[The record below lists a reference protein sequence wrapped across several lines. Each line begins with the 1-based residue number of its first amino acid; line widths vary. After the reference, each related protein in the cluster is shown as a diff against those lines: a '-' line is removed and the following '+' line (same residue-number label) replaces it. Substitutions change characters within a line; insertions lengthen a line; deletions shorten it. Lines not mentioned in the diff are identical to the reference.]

1 MYVFECDEK
10 KELANFQKHGVFF
23 EKAVLVFLDADII
36 IFEDT
41 RKDYGEQRFIALG
54 QAEGRLLYVVYTR
67 RGEYLRIISARK
79 ANKKEQRLYQ
89 NLSA

>member
-1 MYVFECDEK
+1 MYIFECDEK
-10 KELANFQKHGVFF
+10 KELANFQKHGVLF
-23 EKAVLVFLDADII
+23 EKVVLVFLDPDVI

-67 RGEYLRIISARK
+67 RGEHLRIISARK
-79 ANKKEQRLYQ
+79 ANKKEQQLYQ
-89 NLSA
+89 DFST